1 MCCYKMWGL
10 VGFVVLFI
18 IVEILAE
25 AAFFPASKL
34 EILPA

>member
-1 MCCYKMWGL
+1 MRCYKMWEL
-10 VGFVVLFI
+10 VVFVVLFI

-25 AAFFPASKL
+25 AAFFPANKM